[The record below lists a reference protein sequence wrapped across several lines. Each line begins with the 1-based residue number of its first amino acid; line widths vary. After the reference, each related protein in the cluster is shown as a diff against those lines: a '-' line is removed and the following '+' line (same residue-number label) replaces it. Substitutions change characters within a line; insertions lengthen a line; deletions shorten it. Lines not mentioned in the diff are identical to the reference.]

1 MADKD
6 IIKMSLTEL
15 KRLKIIQKAMDRS
28 ITQKLAASMVGLS
41 TRQVRRLVRAVRE
54 QGDKGIIHKTRGR
67 PSNRRLPE
75 KTKAKVLKLYRRKYH
90 DFGPTLAS
98 EKLGEVDGIKIS
110 NECLRGWLLDAG
122 LWKKKRKRSAHRQWR
137 QRKECFGQMV
147 QMDGSHH
154 DWLEGR
160 GPELV
165 LMGYIDDANNN
176 VYGRFYDYEGTHP
189 AMDSF
194 MRYVRKYG
202 LPISVYLDRH
212 STYQSKKKLTPEEEL
227 EEVQKPMS
235 QFERALDEL
244 GVEVIHAY
252 SPQGKGRIERLFGT
266 LQDRLVKEMRLKG
279 IKTKE
284 EANDLLKEYL
294 PGYNKRFRVKAANR
308 TDAHS
313 KLPRNFNLD
322 NYLCI
327 KTTRTV
333 RKDNTVSLNGR
344 LYQIKEKIKAREVTL
359 QERVNGTLH
368 IMAEGKRLKYREIT
382 ERPKKEAEARIPR
395 RQRKPYVPAMD
406 HPWRQYQNPI
416 QLHQIEGTFALT
428 E

>member
-6 IIKMSLTEL
+6 IIKMSLKEL
-15 KRLKIIQKAMDRS
+15 KRLKIIQKAIDRN
-28 ITQKLAASMVGLS
+28 ITQKVAASMTGLS
-41 TRQVRRLVRAVRE
+41 TRQVRRLVRDVRAE
-54 QGDKGIIHKTRGR
+54 GDRGIIHKNRGR
-67 PSNRRLPE
+67 PSNRKLPE
-75 KTKAKVLKLYRRKYH
+75 KTRAKVIKLYKKKYH

-98 EKLGEVDGIKIS
+98 EKLDELHGIKIS
-110 NECLRGWLLDAG
+110 NESLRGWLLDAG

-194 MRYVRKYG
+194 KRYVRKYG

-227 EEVQKPMS
+227 EGVQKPMS

-284 EANDLLKEYL
+284 EANDFLREYL
-294 PGYNKRFRVKAANR
+294 PRYNKRFKVEAANS
-308 TDAHS
+308 TNAHV
-313 KLPRNFNLD
+313 KLPRSVNLD
-322 NYLCI
+322 KYLCI
-327 KTTRTV
+327 KTTRIV
-333 RKDNTVSLNGR
+333 RKDNTVSCNGK
-344 LYQIKEKIKAREVTL
+344 LYQIKEKLKAGKVTL
-359 QERVNGTLH
+359 QERLNGPLH
-368 IMAEGKRLKYREIT
+368 IMAEGKSLKYREIT
-382 ERPKKEAEARIPR
+382 EKPKKEAEARRSR
-395 RQRKPYVPAMD
+395 RQRKHYVPAMD
-406 HPWRQYQNPI
+406 HPWRHYQDPK
-416 QLHQIEGTFALT
+416 QLPQTEGAFVLT

>member
-6 IIKMSLTEL
+6 IIKMSLKEL
-15 KRLKIIQKAMDRS
+15 KRLKVIQKAIDRN
-28 ITQKLAASMVGLS
+28 ITQKVAASMTGLS
-41 TRQVRRLVRAVRE
+41 TRQVRRLVRDVRAE
-54 QGDKGIIHKTRGR
+54 GDRGIIHKNRGR
-67 PSNRRLPE
+67 PSNRKLSE
-75 KTKAKVLKLYRRKYH
+75 KTRAKVIKLYKRKYH

-98 EKLGEVDGIKIS
+98 EKLDELHGIKIS
-110 NECLRGWLLDAG
+110 NESLRKWLLDAG

-137 QRKECFGQMV
+137 QRKECFGQMT

-194 MRYVRKYG
+194 KRYVRKYG

-227 EEVQKPMS
+227 EGVQKPMS

-244 GVEVIHAY
+244 GVEVIHAC

-266 LQDRLVKEMRLKG
+266 LQDRLVKEMRLNG

-284 EANDLLKEYL
+284 EANDFLKEYL
-294 PGYNKRFRVKAANR
+294 PKHNRRFRVKAANR

-333 RKDNTVSLNGR
+333 RKDNTVSLNGK
-344 LYQIKEKIKAREVTL
+344 LYQIKEAISAREVTL
-359 QERVNGTLH
+359 QERVNGFLH
-368 IMAEGKRLKYREIT
+368 IMAEGRRLKYREIT
-382 ERPKKEAEARIPR
+382 ERPKKEAEARRPQ

-406 HPWRQYQNPI
+406 HPWKRYQNPK
-416 QLHQIEGTFALT
+416 QLHQTEGAFVLT